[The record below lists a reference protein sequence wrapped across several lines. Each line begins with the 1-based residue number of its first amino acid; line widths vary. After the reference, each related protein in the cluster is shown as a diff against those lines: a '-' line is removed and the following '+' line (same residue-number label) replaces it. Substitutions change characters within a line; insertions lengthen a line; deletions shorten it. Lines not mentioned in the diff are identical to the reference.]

1 MATRNGT
8 SGKLTA
14 KQQRF
19 VEEYLVDPNG
29 TQAAMRAGY
38 SANTARA
45 IASENLTKPNIAL
58 AIQRARAQAREHA
71 NVSREMVV
79 RGLYEAATTPEASW
93 GNRIAAWMGLA
104 KVLGY
109 VVDRQRVEALVEHK
123 HTLQGLSKADL
134 MVLVVEG
141 RAAKAEREALMLE
154 GEAR

>member
-8 SGKLTA
+8 TTGKLTA

-29 TQAAMRAGY
+29 RQAAMRAGY

-79 RGLYEAATTPEASW
+79 RGLYEAATTPDASW
-93 GNRIAAWMGLA
+93 GNRIISPFRGARPFSINSFPDGSLDN
-104 KVLGY
+104 LG
-109 VVDRQRVEALVEHK
+109 RFWAH
-123 HTLQGLSKADL
+123 
-134 MVLVVEG
+134 
-141 RAAKAEREALMLE
+141 
-154 GEAR
+154 